1 MSSSVNPQKEQ
12 MIFQAIQGIANQEM
26 AMKGIPRDQ
35 AIDNAYVSVE
45 VMLQKAREL
54 AIKYDSE

>member
-1 MSSSVNPQKEQ
+1 MSSSNPQKEQ

-35 AIDNAYVSVE
+35 AIENASSAVE